1 MLDFNLSTMEKSI
14 FYLKTFLKDSVKY
27 SKIHYVSF
35 NQQDLWIF
43 LSFFFFPSCNKKKL
57 KLQNFSQKEKLNDL
71 IALQVGV
78 VGAENYRPNG
88 TG

>member
-1 MLDFNLSTMEKSI
+1 MYHLI
-14 FYLKTFLKDSVKY
+14 
-27 SKIHYVSF
+27 SKIYKSF
-35 NQQDLWIF
+35 WVV
-43 LSFFFFPSCNKKKL
+43 FFFPSCNKKKL